1 MIPSSLRLL
10 AMLSLLLLAQAAAAQ
25 TVYRW
30 VDEQGRVTYQDQ
42 PPPAGVSGI
51 RIELK
56 SDGYYA
62 WTDEQGRRHYSDT
75 LPQALAPAAQEL
87 AAAATGGATDAMP
100 VADGSHEAS
109 AAPLAALLTV
119 LFVIACFVF
128 LHARLRARRGAWRV
142 RREIVRAGA
151 ALHGIWLPDG
161 LGGRTR
167 IDHLVKLPGGLL
179 VVDVMSC
186 RGRIFGGPKDADWV
200 ERRGRRA
207 RNFPNPIRQNRA
219 HLAVVRAHVGSVPVV
234 GTVVSVGG
242 ARFPNGRPDGVID
255 PRGLKAVLRHAATP
269 PVDAHALDAAWAAV
283 QAAGLPPDRSRNT

>member
-1 MIPSSLRLL
+1 MLTLL
-10 AMLSLLLLAQAAAAQ
+10 VLAQAVTAQ

-42 PPPAGVSGI
+42 PPPEGVSGI
-51 RIELK
+51 RIDLK
-56 SDGYYA
+56 PDGYYA

-87 AAAATGGATDAMP
+87 AAASATDATDAAP
-100 VADGSHEAS
+100 GGSREIS
-109 AAPLAALLTV
+109 AAPLAALLV
-119 LFVIACFVF
+119 ALFVVAGFMF
-128 LHARLRARRGAWRV
+128 LHARLRARLGAWRV

-161 LGGRTR
+161 LGGRAR

-219 HLAVVRAHVGSVPVV
+219 HLAVVRAHAGSVPVF
-234 GTVVSVGG
+234 GTVVSTGG

-255 PRGLKAVLRHAATP
+255 PRGLKAILRHGTTP
-269 PVDAHALDAAWAAV
+269 AVDAHALDAAWAAV